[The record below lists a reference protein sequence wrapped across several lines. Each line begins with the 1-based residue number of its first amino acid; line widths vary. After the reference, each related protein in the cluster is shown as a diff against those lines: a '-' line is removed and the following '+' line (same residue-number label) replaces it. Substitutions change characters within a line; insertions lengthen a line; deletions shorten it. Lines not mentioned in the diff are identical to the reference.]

1 MAREVIWTP
10 EAQEDYR
17 DAVSY
22 LMDQFGDE
30 VAANYTQKLFDTV
43 ETLLKMPHIG
53 RANEEF
59 SGMRQLLVRPYTKI
73 SYVVLPDLLVIVN
86 LKDSRKAKNSSR

>member
-17 DAVSY
+17 DTVSY

-30 VAANYTQKLFDTV
+30 VATKYTQKLFDAI
-43 ETLLKMPHIG
+43 ETLLKMPYIG
-53 RANEEF
+53 RVNEEY
-59 SGMRQLLVRPYTKI
+59 SGMRQQLVRPYTKI
-73 SYVVLPDLLVIVN
+73 SYVVLPHLLVIVN
-86 LKDSRKAKNSSR
+86 LKDSRSG

>member
-17 DAVSY
+17 DTVSY
-22 LMDQFGDE
+22 LMDEFSDE
-30 VAANYTQKLFDTV
+30 VAAKYTEKLFNTI
-43 ETLLKMPHIG
+43 ETLLKMPYIG
-53 RANEEF
+53 RVHGEF
-59 SGMRQLLVRPYTKI
+59 SAMRQQLVRPYTKI

-86 LKDSRKAKNSSR
+86 LKDSRNGKSSGQ

>member
-17 DAVSY
+17 DTVSY

-30 VAANYTQKLFDTV
+30 VATKYTQKLFDTI
-43 ETLLKMPHIG
+43 ETLSKMPYIG
-53 RANEEF
+53 RVSEGY
-59 SGMRQLLVRPYTKI
+59 SGMRQQPVRPYTKI
-73 SYVVLPDLLVIVN
+73 SYVVLPNLLVIVN
-86 LKDSRKAKNSSR
+86 LKDSRSGNH